1 MQKKLPPNHERKKIL
16 LLSLFILL
24 LGGGWIVFGPYG
36 VIKFYNLRNELKI
49 INARN
54 QQLKEEN
61 EALQKEIHRLTKDQA
76 YIEEVARKKFGLIK
90 KNEIIFEF
98 EERRKKKH

>member
-1 MQKKLPPNHERKKIL
+1 MQKTHPNNDRRKIL
-16 LLSLFILL
+16 LLSLFIIF

-49 INARN
+49 INTRN

-61 EALQKEIHRLTKDQA
+61 EGLQKEIHRLTNDQA
-76 YIEEVARKKFGLIK
+76 YIEEVARKKYGLIK

-98 EERRKKKH
+98 EERKKKKH